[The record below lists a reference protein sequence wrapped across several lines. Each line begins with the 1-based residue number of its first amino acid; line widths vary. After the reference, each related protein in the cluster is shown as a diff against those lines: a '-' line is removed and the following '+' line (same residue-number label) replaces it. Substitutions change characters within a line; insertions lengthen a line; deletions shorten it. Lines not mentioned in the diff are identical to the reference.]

1 MSTSKNLER
10 AKEFTDHL
18 GNIFVVHV
26 PEMVI
31 PSKFDSYDH
40 GFVDI
45 NAENLASSKFSIEEE
60 ILFNCLNVYKVLEI

>member
-1 MSTSKNLER
+1 MSTSKNIER

-18 GNIFVVHV
+18 GNIFVIHV

-31 PSKFDSYDH
+31 PSKYDCYDH

-45 NAENLASSKFSIEEE
+45 NKYSLAESKFSI
-60 ILFNCLNVYKVLEI
+60 